1 MYTGEAH
8 AVVKMRKRAAKMKRR
23 MTFVSEDQPDLDLS

>member
-8 AVVKMRKRAAKMKRR
+8 AAEKMRKRAAMIRRR
-23 MTFVSEDQPDLDLS
+23 MTFVFEDRPGLNPS